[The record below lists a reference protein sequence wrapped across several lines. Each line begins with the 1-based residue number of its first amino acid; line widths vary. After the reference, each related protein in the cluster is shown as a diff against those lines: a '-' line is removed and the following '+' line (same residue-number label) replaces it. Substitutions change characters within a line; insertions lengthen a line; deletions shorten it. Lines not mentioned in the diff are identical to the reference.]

1 MQTFSQTSFNENVLH
16 TMIFLSASVPT
27 PGKEDYY
34 DTADAMA
41 IHAAVRATV
50 LVVAPKVRLVW
61 GGHPAITTMVHHT
74 IGRMTAE
81 ARHQLKMYQSDYF
94 KSVFPKEHQF
104 FRHIQHIPETAD
116 KRISITRMRHQMIEE
131 NEFKAAIFIGG
142 MKGVEK
148 EYEIFSHAH
157 PKALILPVASTGA
170 AAKNI
175 YEKMPILPDERL
187 RYDYEYIPLFQSL
200 LQEHL

>member
-1 MQTFSQTSFNENVLH
+1 
-16 TMIFLSASVPT
+16 MIFLSASIPT

-50 LVVAPKVRLVW
+50 LVVAPKTRLVW
-61 GGHPAITTMVHHT
+61 GGHPAITTMVRHT

-81 ARHQLKMYQSDYF
+81 AREQLTMYQSEYF
-94 KSVFPKEHQF
+94 KSVYPKEHQF
-104 FRHIQHIPETAD
+104 FPHIHHIPETPD
-116 KRISITRMRHQMIEE
+116 KKISITRMRHQMIEE

-148 EYEIFSHAH
+148 EYEIFRHAH
-157 PKALILPVASTGA
+157 PQALVVPVASTGA

-175 YEKMPILPDERL
+175 YEKMPVPPDGRL
-187 RYDYEYIPLFQSL
+187 SYDYEYIPLFQSL
-200 LQEHL
+200 LQAHL